1 MTSFE
6 RVLRTFE
13 FQCPDRIPLGKGS
26 EADVAFVGYR
36 AADDFV
42 PGKPGMNEWG
52 CVWASL
58 NPSEGDQGQVTEH
71 PLSDWQQIQNF
82 VFPDP
87 FASGRM
93 AGARE
98 RIDALRKDRKFVCAS
113 LGKGPM
119 HLLNDLRGFEEYLM
133 DLMTEP
139 ERIELLLD
147 GVFRFLVGLT
157 EQFAGL
163 GVDAVFFLDDQAI
176 QTGPLFSMEI
186 WRELFK
192 PRYRALCTLAHEMG
206 CKVYM
211 HTCGDLS
218 QHLTELADVG
228 VDVIDNKQPALWMDC
243 PAVDEVRGKVSF
255 STCLDIQSVIGTI
268 DLNRIPDEVSHLVRR
283 LSVPEGGFI
292 GTYYHQPD
300 LHISPE
306 KNARMIEAFRTF
318 AWDREREQ

>member
-1 MTSFE
+1 MTSHE
-6 RVLRTFE
+6 RVLKTLEFE
-13 FQCPDRIPLGKGS
+13 RPDRIPLAKGND
-26 EADVAFVGYR
+26 ADIAYVAYH
-36 AADDFV
+36 AAAGFV
-42 PGKPGMNEWG
+42 PEKPGMNEWG

-71 PLSDWQQIQNF
+71 PLCDWEQVHHF

-87 FASGRM
+87 FAPGRM
-93 AGARE
+93 DGARE
-98 RIDALRKDRKFVCAS
+98 KIDALRKERKFVCAS

-119 HLLNDLRGFEEYLM
+119 HLLDDLRGFEAYLM
-133 DLMTEP
+133 DLVTAP
-139 ERIELLLD
+139 ERTELLLD

-163 GVDAVFFLDDQAI
+163 GVDAVFFADDQAM

-186 WRELFK
+186 WRELFR
-192 PRYRALCTLAHEMG
+192 PRYRALCSLAHEMG

-218 QHLTELADVG
+218 QHLTELVGVG

-243 PAVDEVRGKVSF
+243 AAVDEVRGRVSF
-255 STCLDIQSVIGTI
+255 STCLDIQSAMGTT
-268 DLNRIPDEVSHLVRR
+268 DLGRIPSEVSNLIRR

-292 GTYYHQPD
+292 GTYYHQSD
-300 LHISPE
+300 LHIAPE
-306 KNARMIEAFRTF
+306 KNTRMIEAFRSFT
-318 AWDREREQ
+318 WG